1 MSNPYNCAA
10 FKALLRK
17 NEKINLLL
25 LDIDSFSN
33 INDSYGIECGDFVF
47 KKVEEVLRN
56 FRFESI
62 AIYKLE
68 SDEFALV
75 SENILETD
83 SIIEMANQI
92 SSFFN
97 ESTIELDEDLSITIS
112 FSMGIAY
119 AKGLSVLNQARLAIK
134 DLRQYTRGT
143 YKVYDTESSYVKAI
157 NENVY
162 WVNQIQKSISEDMII
177 AFYQPILNNKTKKI
191 EKYECLARIDD
202 DDNFVSPYHFMEAAK
217 STRLLSFITKSMIKQ
232 ACKTF
237 RGTEYEFINITNDD
251 LQLAYLEEYLL
262 RNAKLYNINPNRIIL
277 ELLEDISSL
286 DIGTTLKQVD
296 SLKAKGFRFAIDD
309 FGSESSNFSRLLEFQ
324 PHYLKIDGAFIKNI
338 LTDEKSQIITSGI
351 VSIAHA
357 MGIKVIAEY
366 IHNQDVQDKVEEL
379 NIDYSQ
385 GYIHGEPSRKVKEI

>member
-97 ESTIELDEDLSITIS
+97 ESTIELDDELSITIS
-112 FSMGIAY
+112 FSMGIALG
-119 AKGLSVLNQARLAIK
+119 KGLSVLNQARLAIK
-134 DLRQYTRGT
+134 DLRQHTRGT
-143 YKVYDTESSYVKAI
+143 YKVYDLKSSYIRAI
-157 NENVY
+157 YDNVY
-162 WVNQIQKSISEDMII
+162 WVNKIQEAVLEGNII
-177 AFYQPILNNKTKKI
+177 AFYQPIINNKTKKI
-191 EKYECLARIDD
+191 EKYESLARIDD
-202 DDNFVSPYHFMEAAK
+202 DDAFVSPYHFMDAAK

-237 RGTEYEFINITNDD
+237 RGTEYEFSINITNDD
-251 LQLAYLEEYLL
+251 LQLGYLEEYLL
-262 RNAKLYNINPNRIIL
+262 RNAALYNIEPNRIVL
-277 ELLEDISSL
+277 ELLEDILSL
-286 DIGTTLKQVD
+286 DAGITLKQLD
-296 SLKAKGFRFAIDD
+296 SLREKGFKFAIDD

-338 LTDEKSQIITSGI
+338 LTDEKSQIITQGI
-351 VSIAHA
+351 VHIANQ
-357 MGIKVIAEY
+357 MGIKTIAEY
-366 IHNQDVQDKVEEL
+366 IHSEDVQKKIEEL
-379 NIDYSQ
+379 GIDYSQ
-385 GYIHGEPSRKVKEI
+385 GFIHGEPSRTIRR